1 MTLTPMTLALLA
13 RRTAASI
20 IGAGG
25 VLVGA
30 AAPAVAYD
38 GPGCT
43 AADIMAVEAQ
53 MTTAMAGYLFTHPDV
68 NAFLSSTNGMPDAQR
83 RSMINDYLTANPQT
97 QAEINAIKNPG
108 AVLRDL
114 CNIPDADLHFGLL

>member
-1 MTLTPMTLALLA
+1 MTFSPLA
-13 RRTAASI
+13 RRTAASV

-25 VLVGA
+25 VLLGL
-30 AAPAVAYD
+30 AAPAVAYP

-68 NAFLSSTNGMPDAQR
+68 NVFLTNAEGLPGAQR
-83 RSMINDYLTANPQT
+83 RSTIQDYLAANPQT
-97 QAEINAIKNPG
+97 KAEIDAIKSPG
-108 AVLRDL
+108 AAMRQR
-114 CNIPDADLHFGLL
+114 CNIPASDIHLGLI

>member
-1 MTLTPMTLALLA
+1 MTLTPTTLALLA

-25 VLVGA
+25 VLVGV

-68 NAFLSSTNGMPDAQR
+68 NAFLSSTNGMLDAQR
-83 RSMINDYLTANPQT
+83 RNMIDDYLAANPQT
-97 QAEINAIKNPG
+97 QAEIGAIKNPG
-108 AVLRDL
+108 AVLRDR
-114 CNIPDADLHFGLL
+114 CDIPDAHLHFGLL

>member
-1 MTLTPMTLALLA
+1 MTFTLLA
-13 RRTAASI
+13 RRVSAAI

-25 VLVGA
+25 VLAGV
-30 AAPAVAYD
+30 AAPAMAYD

-68 NAFLSSTNGMPDAQR
+68 NGFLTNTNGMPNAQR
-83 RSMINDYLTANPQT
+83 RSMLAGYLAANPQT
-97 QAEINAIKNPG
+97 GAEIDAIKGPG
-108 AVLRDL
+108 VALRDR
-114 CNIPDADLHFGLL
+114 CNIPASHLHLGLL

>member
-1 MTLTPMTLALLA
+1 MTLALLA

-25 VLVGA
+25 VLVGV

-53 MTTAMAGYLFTHPDV
+53 MTTAMAGYLFTHPEV
-68 NAFLSSTNGMPDAQR
+68 NAFLSSTNGMPDGQR
-83 RSMINDYLTANPQT
+83 RSMIDDYLTANPQT

-108 AVLRDL
+108 AVLRDS

>member
-1 MTLTPMTLALLA
+1 MTFTPLA

-25 VLVGA
+25 VLLGL

-38 GPGCT
+38 GPGCS

-53 MTTAMAGYLFTHPDV
+53 MSTAMAGYLFTHPDV
-68 NAFLSSTNGMPDAQR
+68 NAFLTSTDGMPAAQR
-83 RSMINDYLTANPQT
+83 RSMVQDYLAANPQT
-97 QAEINAIKNPG
+97 KAEIGAIKSPG
-108 AVLRDL
+108 AAMRQR
-114 CNIPDADLHFGLL
+114 CNIPASHLHFGLL

>member
-1 MTLTPMTLALLA
+1 MTFTLLA
-13 RRTAASI
+13 RRVSAAI

-25 VLVGA
+25 VLAGV

-68 NAFLSSTNGMPDAQR
+68 NVFLTSTNGMPNAQR
-83 RSMINDYLTANPQT
+83 RSMLADYLAANPQT
-97 QAEINAIKNPG
+97 AAEIAAIKGPG
-108 AVLRDL
+108 AALRDR
-114 CNIPDADLHFGLL
+114 CNIPDSHLHLGLL

>member
-1 MTLTPMTLALLA
+1 MTFTLLA
-13 RRTAASI
+13 RRVSAAI

-25 VLVGA
+25 VLAAV

-53 MTTAMAGYLFTHPDV
+53 MTTAMAGYLFTRPDV
-68 NAFLSSTNGMPDAQR
+68 NGFLTSTNGMPNAQR
-83 RSMINDYLTANPQT
+83 RSMLADYLAANPQVG
-97 QAEINAIKNPG
+97 AEIDAIKNPG
-108 AVLRDL
+108 VALRNR
-114 CNIPDADLHFGLL
+114 CSIPASHLHLGLL